1 MVERTG
7 GGKLLKFSLRRQ
19 IMCKKLLF
27 LMAFLVLMAAG
38 TQAYAGIIFQ
48 SNWEN
53 GLGTSVNAVTDGGI
67 WDNVN
72 NTPVEGHTRLEVF
85 PPDHPVLN
93 GNNYL
98 GVWMNDWMWCGV
110 WQYNVWT
117 TDVTDIYYRYY
128 QRTYPHNV
136 GSNPIYFSNG
146 HFVQP
151 FQAYPPDNQMSTN
164 TWFGIRGA
172 DQTQWW
178 AYISGQGHN
187 DKWDY
192 PYQYPGLCCLD
203 TGKWYRIEGH
213 IHFFRELT
221 EQVGDVHE
229 TTRVPT
235 HTHFRIYDANGT
247 LVKDANDWTL
257 GDPSTQSPVYTL
269 QEWYDM
275 GRYFWYE
282 GVANSWMMGNNG
294 PLSAQGAGPNWCV
307 DYAAIEIRDDTWPGP
322 VGSGPTTPQQAYNPN
337 PPDNATDISADA
349 DLSWTAGANATS
361 HDVYFGT
368 DSSPD
373 SGELQGNQ
381 TATTYNPGTMNDDTT
396 YYWRIDEINANGTT
410 TGTVWSFTTED
421 PGSLP
426 GAASNPSPADSAAG
440 ISISADL
447 SWTQGVDSTSSNVYF
462 GTDSTP
468 DAGELQGNQT
478 ATTFDPG
485 TLTNDTTYYWRID
498 EINATGTTTGSLWS
512 FTTVAAPTG
521 EVGIIGSWVS
531 GTTHAEESGSNR
543 ALIFIAHAESSA
555 DTSDLGSV
563 TYGGQSM
570 TKVVERNMH
579 YSYSEYTCAFILDE
593 AGIDAATSGTF
604 SPSWDTSPSGTPAYT
619 SVFLENVNQAT
630 LFGDNSTGGTTTTTA
645 QTSPLSNNNGDM
657 AILAATCGNDAAYS
671 TINGFT
677 EAIEVA
683 PSSADGIGGYIECT
697 GTDVTPGVSH
707 TNVNRQSIIG
717 FVVKAGENGPSPPQ
731 KATSPSPTNDAA
743 DVAITANLSWTAGSG
758 ATSHDVYFG
767 IDSTPNGD
775 EFQGNQTATTFEP
788 GTLTNDVT
796 YYWRIDEVNS
806 DGTTEGTVWS
816 FTTIVAVPGQATNPS
831 PADSA
836 TDVNS
841 TADLSWTAGADAN
854 SHDVYFGTTSP
865 GTSQGNQTATSFDT
879 GSMDANTTYYWRIDE
894 INTAG
899 TTTGNVWSFTTAAP
913 LGDVEIIGSWTSG
926 TTHAEESGSDRAL
939 IFIACADSYVSE
951 PNLASVTY
959 GGQSMT
965 LVVERDFETTGPEAH
980 VYTCAF
986 ILDEDG
992 IDAATS
998 STFSPTWGQNPGET
1012 PAYISVFLE
1021 NVNQTTLVGATAT
1034 GGSTT
1039 ATAETS
1045 DLSNNDGDMAIVSAA
1060 CRNPGAYTTINN
1072 FTEAIEVYIPTGDGI
1087 AGYIDCNGT
1096 DVTPG
1101 VSHDNHLSQA
1111 VIGFV
1116 IKAAQAASAPG
1127 KANGPNPPNS
1137 AADVIGDPNLS
1148 WTAGTDATSHD
1159 VYFGTDST
1167 PDSGEF
1173 QGNQTAT
1180 TYDPGNL
1187 SNSTTYY
1194 WRIDEVNASAT
1205 TTGDIWS
1212 FTTAVAAPG
1221 AATSP
1226 SPANSAANIAV
1237 DADLSWTAGSG
1248 ATSHH
1253 VYFGPFS
1260 PGAFQANQTA
1270 TTFNPGI
1277 MENDT
1282 TYYWRIDQ
1290 VNAGG
1295 TTTGTVWSF
1304 TTIVAAPQQA
1314 TNPGPTNGATDIGIG
1329 TDLSWTAG
1337 SGSTSSDVYF
1347 GTSSPGTSQGNQTA
1361 TSFDT
1366 GTMDANTTY
1375 YWRIDEINLGG
1386 TTTGAVWSFTTEAGG
1401 PATEEFGDAANTDY
1415 PGTIEDTWCNQ
1426 GGGGTT
1432 NYSTATQLNTY
1443 TWPAD
1448 TSANTTIIKWDLT
1461 DISTSATVTQATLY
1475 LYQIGSGGDSSY
1487 DISVHKITGVDPNIT
1502 TCTWNTYDG
1511 TNSWTGGADGGLSDI
1526 AAAEDTQVLNATN
1539 NEYKTWDV
1547 TDMVADWVATPA
1559 GNYGMLLNSD
1569 DDASSDSW
1577 RYFASSDANSAS
1589 TRPKLIVSYST
1600 GTPPGQASNPSPADS
1615 AADVSVDAD
1624 LSWTAGSD
1632 STSSNVYFGTD
1643 STPDSGELQ
1652 GNQTATTFEPG
1663 TLAIGT
1669 TYYWRIDE
1677 INASGTTTGTVWS
1690 FTTLTG
1696 DVEIIG
1702 SWTSGTTHAE
1712 ESGSNRALIFIAH
1725 ADSYVAEPDLASV
1738 TYGGQ
1743 SMTMVVERDYET
1755 AGPEAHVYVCAFIL
1769 DEDGIDAATS
1779 SAFSPTWNQTPGE
1792 TPAYTSVFLE
1802 NVNQTTLVGAT
1813 ATGGST
1819 TATAQTSAL
1828 SNNDGDMAIV
1838 AAACR
1843 NPGGYTTINNF
1854 TEAIEV
1860 FIPTGD
1866 GIAGYLECTGDD
1878 VTPGVSH
1885 DNHLSQAVIGFIV
1898 QAE

>member
-1 MVERTG
+1 
-7 GGKLLKFSLRRQ
+7 
-19 IMCKKLLF
+19 MCKKLLF

-53 GLGTSVNAVTDGGI
+53 GLGTSVNAITDGGVWEGLI
-67 WDNVN
+67 PYQN
-72 NTPVEGHTRLEVF
+72 NPHNGNYMLEVF

-93 GNNYL
+93 GHNYL
-98 GVWMNDWMWCGV
+98 GIWMDGEMNSA
-110 WQYNVWT
+110 VWT
-117 TDVTDIYYRYY
+117 DDIWPANISDLYYRFYM
-128 QRTYPHNV
+128 RVYPHNV
-136 GSNPIYFSNG
+136 APSYLDFGNG
-146 HFVQP
+146 HFIQGY
-151 FQAYPPDNQMSTN
+151 QWYPPDNMFSYNGWMGIQSATSTDWN
-164 TWFGIRGA
+164 PYFSSFA
-172 DQTQWW
+172 HPEVW
-178 AYISGQGHN
+178 AY
-187 DKWDY
+187 
-192 PYQYPGLCCLD
+192 PYNNTRSFSLD
-203 TGKWYRIEGH
+203 PSKWYRVEGH
-213 IHFFRELT
+213 VHYFRGT
-221 EQVGDVHE
+221 EVLREKGDGS
-229 TTRVPT
+229 TRVAT
-235 HTHFRIYDANGT
+235 YVYVNIYDANGT
-247 LVKDANDWTL
+247 LVKETEDWSL

-269 QEWYDM
+269 PEWYGM
-275 GRYFWYE
+275 GRYYWME
-282 GVANSWMMGNNG
+282 GTTNSWYVGNNG
-294 PLSAQGAGPNWCV
+294 PATATGLGWAM
-307 DYAAIEIRDDTWPGP
+307 DFAALEVRDDTWPGP
-322 VGSGPTTPQQAYNPN
+322 VDSGPTTPGQAYNPN
-337 PPDNATDISADA
+337 PPNNATDISADA

-368 DSSPD
+368 DSTPD
-373 SGELQGNQ
+373 SGEDQGNQ
-381 TATTYNPGTMNDDTT
+381 TATTYEPGTMTDDTT

-410 TGTVWSFTTED
+410 TGTVWTFTTED

-426 GAASNPSPADSAAG
+426 GTASNPSPANSAVSV
-440 ISISADL
+440 SISADL
-447 SWTQGVDSTSSNVYF
+447 SWTEGAGSTSSNVYF
-462 GTDSTP
+462 GTDPTP
-468 DAGELQGNQT
+468 DSGELQGNQT
-478 ATTFDPG
+478 ATTYDPG

-531 GTTHAEESGSNR
+531 GTTHAEQAGSNR

-579 YSYSEYTCAFILDE
+579 YSYSAYTCAFILDE

-604 SPSWDTSPSGTPAYT
+604 SPSWNTSPSGTPAYT

-630 LFGDNSTGGTTTTTA
+630 LFGDNSTGGSTTTTA
-645 QTSPLSNNNGDM
+645 QTSALSNNNGDM
-657 AILAATCGNDAAYS
+657 VILAATCGNDAAYT
-671 TINGFT
+671 TINSFI

-717 FVVKAGENGPSPPQ
+717 FVVKAGENGPTPPE
-731 KATSPSPTNDAA
+731 KPTSPSPTNLAA

-796 YYWRIDEVNS
+796 YYWRIDQVNS

-816 FTTIVAVPGQATNPS
+816 FTTIVAAPGQATNPS

-841 TADLSWTAGADAN
+841 TADLSWTAGSDAT
-854 SHDVYFGTTSP
+854 SHNVYFGTTSP

-879 GSMDANTTYYWRIDE
+879 GTMDANTTYYWRIDE

-899 TTTGNVWSFTTAAP
+899 TTTGNVWSFTTAAATA
-913 LGDVEIIGSWTSG
+913 GEVEIIGSWTSG
-926 TTHAEESGSDRAL
+926 TTHTEESGSNRAL
-939 IFIACADSYVSE
+939 IFIACADTYVVE
-951 PNLASVTY
+951 AEFGSVTY

-965 LVVERDFETTGPEAH
+965 MIVERDFETSGPEAH

-998 STFSPTWGQNPGET
+998 STFSPTWDVAPWET

-1045 DLSNNDGDMAIVSAA
+1045 DLSNNDGDMAIVAA
-1060 CRNPGAYTTINN
+1060 ASRNPGAYTTINS

-1087 AGYIDCNGT
+1087 AGYRECTGT

-1101 VSHDNHLSQA
+1101 VSHNNHLSQA

-1116 IKAAQAASAPG
+1116 VKAAEAASAPG
-1127 KANGPNPPNS
+1127 KANGPNPANS

-1148 WTAGTDATSHD
+1148 WTAGANATSHD

-1167 PDSGEF
+1167 PDAGESK
-1173 QGNQTAT
+1173 GNQTAT
-1180 TYDPGNL
+1180 TYDPGSL

-1194 WRIDEVNASAT
+1194 WRIDEVNATAT

-1212 FTTAVAAPG
+1212 FTTAVAPPG
-1221 AATSP
+1221 AASSP
-1226 SPANSAANIAV
+1226 TPANSAANVAV

-1248 ATSHH
+1248 ATTHH

-1260 PGAFQANQTA
+1260 PGAFQLSQTT

-1282 TYYWRIDQ
+1282 TYYWRIDE

-1304 TTIVAAPQQA
+1304 TTIVAAPSQA
-1314 TNPGPTNGATDIGIG
+1314 TDPGPTNGATDVGISA
-1329 TDLSWTAG
+1329 DLSWTAG

-1487 DISVHKITGVDPNIT
+1487 DISVHKITGVNPVINA
-1502 TCTWNTYDG
+1502 CSWNTYDG

-1526 AAAEDTQVLNATN
+1526 AAAEDTPSVN
-1539 NEYKTWDV
+1539 NTDDQYKTWDV

-1559 GNYGMLLNSD
+1559 NNYGMLLNSD
-1569 DDASSDSW
+1569 DVASSDSY
-1577 RYFASSDANSAS
+1577 RYFASSDAASAS

-1615 AADVSVDAD
+1615 AADVSVDVD

-1632 STSSNVYFGTD
+1632 STSSNVYFGND

-1652 GNQTATTFEPG
+1652 GNQTATTFDPG

-1690 FTTLTG
+1690 FTTLAG
-1696 DVEIIG
+1696 DVEILG
-1702 SWTSGTTHAE
+1702 SWVSGTTHAE
-1712 ESGSNRALIFIAH
+1712 ESGTNRALIFIAH

-1755 AGPEAHVYVCAFIL
+1755 SGPEAHVYTCAFIL

-1779 SAFSPTWNQTPGE
+1779 STFSPTWNQTPGE

-1866 GIAGYLECTGDD
+1866 GIAGYRECTGDD